1 MIIKT
6 YKLRLRTESE
16 ELRLEVLVPLA
27 EANEHLSSELHLM
40 DVAATRDFVDTIL
53 SLWERK
59 LNKRYM

>member
-16 ELRLEVLVPLA
+16 ELRLEALVPLA